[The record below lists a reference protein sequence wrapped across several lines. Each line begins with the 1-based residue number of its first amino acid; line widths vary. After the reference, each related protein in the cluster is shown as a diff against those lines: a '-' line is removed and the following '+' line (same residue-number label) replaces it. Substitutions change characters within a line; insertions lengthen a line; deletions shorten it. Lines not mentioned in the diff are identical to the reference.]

1 MSEDRTHTLPTPN
14 LMMTHIILFHLNTGK
29 YKKTHNQTSKPQ
41 PMIFKFAEE
50 KENLIKDTTLRDI
63 KLVTGYKFL
72 RKYSTA
78 YSYAERIKIL
88 SDEFHLSAQGVKNI
102 IQKYIHK

>member
-1 MSEDRTHTLPTPN
+1 MRFELV
-14 LMMTHIILFHLNTGK
+14 
-29 YKKTHNQTSKPQ
+29 
-41 PMIFKFAEE
+41 EE

-72 RKYSTA
+72 QKYSKD
-78 YSYAERIKIL
+78 YSYTQRIKIL
-88 SDEFHLSAQGVKNI
+88 SDEFHLSIQGVKNI

>member
-1 MSEDRTHTLPTPN
+1 
-14 LMMTHIILFHLNTGK
+14 
-29 YKKTHNQTSKPQ
+29 
-41 PMIFKFAEE
+41 MIFKFADE

-72 RKYSTA
+72 RKYSKD
-78 YSYAERIKIL
+78 YSYTERITIL
-88 SDEFHLSAQGVKNI
+88 SNEFHLSQQGVKNI